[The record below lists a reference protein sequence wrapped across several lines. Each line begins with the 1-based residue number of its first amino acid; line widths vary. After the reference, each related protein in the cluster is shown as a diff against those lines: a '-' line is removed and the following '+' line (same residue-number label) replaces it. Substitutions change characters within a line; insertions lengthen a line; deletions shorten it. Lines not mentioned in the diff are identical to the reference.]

1 MRSIEGSNR
10 VRGGI
15 MGILILVLVVGV
27 GQSFASVPMLFAQPI
42 YYGQFTDSGG
52 VNTGD
57 KVRIAGTD
65 VGTIE
70 SLTIDG
76 DHIEMGFSLGGNQI
90 GTESRLAIRTDTILG
105 KKVLEIEPRG
115 SQVLRASGV
124 LPIGQS
130 TTPYQIY
137 DAFFDVTKAAGGWDI
152 GTVKQSLNV
161 LSETVDQ
168 TYPHLSAA
176 LDGVARFSDTVGKRD
191 EQFKQLLAN
200 ANKVASVLGDRG
212 PQINQLLVNAKTLLA
227 AVNER
232 GQAIDY
238 LLENISQV
246 STQFQGLV
254 NDNPNLNHVLEQLRT
269 VSGLLVKHKFDLAD
283 VLVSLSKFAGAL
295 AEAVGSGPYFKV
307 LIVNLLP
314 GQAVQP
320 FIDAAFKKRGID
332 PEQFWRNAGLP
343 AFQFPD
349 PNGQRQANGAPPPAP
364 TPLEGTPE
372 FPGPAVLKGSPCSY
386 TPPADGIPSPGNP
399 LPCAALTEGPF
410 GDNPYGPNYG
420 PPNVATSAPNPD
432 AGPPAPGVPAAAVPG
447 EVSPAVPGVPPPPL
461 VQGPPGARTDPLGPL
476 PGPAPAPPATP
487 PVPLEQGPPPP
498 GPGQQLS
505 PNSVAPL
512 PGNPP
517 FILPSLAP
525 TDTGGA

>member
-10 VRGGI
+10 VRNGI
-15 MGILILVLVVGV
+15 VGILILVLVVGV
-27 GQSFASVPMLFAQPI
+27 GQSFTGVPMLFAQPK
-42 YYGQFTDSGG
+42 YYGLFTDSGG
-52 VNTGD
+52 LNPGD
-57 KVRIAGTD
+57 KVRIAGVD
-65 VGTIE
+65 VGDIQ
-70 SLTIDG
+70 SLDIDG
-76 DHIEMGFSLGGNQI
+76 DHIVMGFSLGGNEI

-105 KKVLEIEPRG
+105 KKVLEVDPRG
-115 SQVLRASGV
+115 NQILGANGV

-137 DAFFDVTKAAGGWDI
+137 DAFFDVTKAAQGWDI
-152 GTVKQSLNV
+152 DTVKRSLNV

-176 LDGVARFSDTVGKRD
+176 LDGVARFSDTIGKRD
-191 EQFKQLLAN
+191 EQFKTLLAN
-200 ANKVASVLGDRG
+200 ANKIATVLGDRG

-227 AVNER
+227 AVNNQ

-254 NDNPNLNHVLEQLRT
+254 NDNPNLNHVLEQLRV
-269 VSGLLVKHKFDLAD
+269 VSGLLEKHKFDLSD
-283 VLVSLSKFAGAL
+283 SLISLSKFAGSL
-295 AEAVGSGPYFKV
+295 AEAVSSGPYFKV

-314 GQAVQP
+314 GQVLQP
-320 FIDAAFKKRGID
+320 FIDAAFKNRGID

-349 PNGQRQANGAPPPAP
+349 PNGQRPPNGAPAPAP
-364 TPLEGTPE
+364 TPLEGTAEYPD
-372 FPGPAVLKGSPCSY
+372 PAVIKGSPCSY
-386 TPPADGIPSPGNP
+386 TPPADGLPTPGNP
-399 LPCAALTEGPF
+399 LPCAALTQGPF

-420 PPNVATSAPNPD
+420 PPNIATSAPNPG
-432 AGPPAPGVPAAAVPG
+432 APPFAPGVPAAAAPG
-447 EVSPAVPGVPPPPL
+447 EVSPAVPGVAPAPL
-461 VQGPPGARTDPLGPL
+461 EQGPPGARTVPVGPL
-476 PGPAPAPPATP
+476 PGPPPPPPATP
-487 PVPLEQGPPPP
+487 PVPYEQGQPPP

-517 FILPSLAP
+517 FVIPSISA
-525 TDTGGA
+525 TDVGGD